1 MWALISKFLIDI
13 VIAIVSDTVV
23 VEAGKKLLLKGVDS
37 TVKGVGITD
46 TDTQEL
52 IGAITRSAL
61 NSYRK

>member
-1 MWALISKFLIDI
+1 MWAFISNILINI
-13 VIAIVSDTVV
+13 VVAIVSDTVV

-61 NSYRK
+61 NSYHK